1 MKKRVG
7 IFTASES
14 LKNLLLVQEE
24 MSGRCEVSYHPYSS
38 MAELT
43 ELYSEHAK
51 KYDGILFSGRLP
63 YDYVKQN
70 LVRAEVPHHYME
82 MKDRDVYLLVA
93 RLLAQNPNLDFNR
106 VYFDTPNLEPG
117 DARLF
122 KHIQEVFTKEHM
134 PNVQIMFDRSLY
146 HKDLDSVYH
155 RVMERYRETWRNGEL
170 EVAVTRVSNLA
181 KWLESEQIPHV
192 LFQPCP
198 ATMME
203 VFLNLLHDIE
213 IAQMEK
219 SLTACCV
226 IRIKKEYPTE
236 RDYTVLKD
244 CLEQFN
250 SEQNMLLGILVIN
263 RAAEKGQLEKLG
275 TGGKVGQIP
284 KHMQIGMNLDIAKQP
299 SMGRDI
305 GQSSC
310 IDTVSIHM
318 ALIFMGCALAY
329 YFRTFMM
336 GCPIPFLANS
346 FKNIPV
352 WFVALLM
359 MYIVNY
365 ALKLLK
371 LNWMVDKK
379 VKSRCTGFLS
389 DFAITAAVA
398 SCNVKAV
405 MTFIVPI
412 IVMCIVGFI
421 LTYIGVFTFNKW
433 LFKGDYPIERSVI
446 CWGTNTGVMITGMM
460 LLKIADPDYETP
472 ALNEFAGGFALM
484 SIISIFT
491 SPITYG
497 LIGNQATST
506 LTLLGFNALLS
517 AGYFALAIVGKLL
530 YEARKKSAA

>member
-1 MKKRVG
+1 MSSAQLTLLLQACGYLSFLLMAGTFLRAKVPIFGRLMLPASVIGGFIGLIFGPNVMGELVG
-7 IFTASES
+7 ISLPGITADYLSVWS
-14 LKNLLLVQEE
+14 V
-24 MSGRCEVSYHPYSS
+24 
-38 MAELT
+38 
-43 ELYSEHAK
+43 
-51 KYDGILFSGRLP
+51 LP
-63 YDYVKQN
+63 GV
-70 LVRAEVPHHYME
+70 LIVPIFAAAP
-82 MKDRDVYLLVA
+82 LG
-93 RLLAQNPNLDFNR
+93 NG
-106 VYFDTPNLEPG
+106 LEPG
-117 DARLF
+117 YVPTDWKKSGPR
-122 KHIQEVFTKEHM
+122 
-134 PNVQIMFDRSLY
+134 IMMACGGFAAIATLQSVAGYGTNILMTNLGFEGLY
-146 HKDLDSVYH
+146 RTFGY
-155 RVMERYRETWRNGEL
+155 EL
-170 EVAVTRVSNLA
+170 
-181 KWLESEQIPHV
+181 
-192 LFQPCP
+192 
-198 ATMME
+198 
-203 VFLNLLHDIE
+203 
-213 IAQMEK
+213 AQGFAGGHG
-219 SLTACCV
+219 TAAG
-226 IRIKKEYPTE
+226 IG
-236 RDYTVLKD
+236 
-244 CLEQFN
+244 
-250 SEQNMLLGILVIN
+250 GILEGLGVAEWNESMGVATTCATIGLIGGMLIGIFVIN

-284 KHMQIGMNLDIAKQP
+284 KSMQIGLNLDINKQP

-336 GCPIPFLANS
+336 NCPIAFLANS

-365 ALKLLK
+365 VLKLLK

-405 MTFIVPI
+405 MTFIIPI
-412 IVMCIVGFI
+412 LVMCLIGFI
-421 LTYIGVFTFNKW
+421 LTYVGVFTFNKW

-446 CWGTNTGVMITGMM
+446 CWGANTGVMITGMM

-497 LIGNQATST
+497 LIGNPANGPMTF
-506 LTLLGFNALLS
+506 LLYNAALS
-517 AGYFALAIVGKLL
+517 AAYFVLAIVGKML
-530 YEARKKSAA
+530 YEARKRAEA

>member
-1 MKKRVG
+1 M
-7 IFTASES
+7 TSAQ
-14 LKNLLLVQEE
+14 LTLLLQACGYLAFLLMIGTFLRVK
-24 MSGRCEVSYHPYSS
+24 VP
-38 MAELT
+38 
-43 ELYSEHAK
+43 
-51 KYDGILFSGRLP
+51 LFGRLMLP
-63 YDYVKQN
+63 ASVIGGFVGLLLGPNVLGEFTGFSLPGITPEFLSVWYV
-70 LVRAEVPHHYME
+70 LPGVLIVPIFAAAP
-82 MKDRDVYLLVA
+82 LG
-93 RLLAQNPNLDFNR
+93 NG
-106 VYFDTPNLEPG
+106 LEPG
-117 DARLF
+117 YVPTDWKKSAPRIMMACGGFAAISTLQSVAGYGTNIVMTKLGF
-122 KHIQEVFTKEHM
+122 KG
-134 PNVQIMFDRSLY
+134 LY
-146 HKDLDSVYH
+146 RTFGY
-155 RVMERYRETWRNGEL
+155 EL
-170 EVAVTRVSNLA
+170 GQGFAGGHGTAAGIGGILEGLGIAEWNESMGVATT
-181 KWLESEQIPHV
+181 
-192 LFQPCP
+192 C
-198 ATMME
+198 AT
-203 VFLNLLHDIE
+203 VGLIGG
-213 IAQMEK
+213 
-219 SLTACCV
+219 
-226 IRIKKEYPTE
+226 
-236 RDYTVLKD
+236 
-244 CLEQFN
+244 
-250 SEQNMLLGILVIN
+250 MLLGILVIN